1 MCLFSCRVVALWPNI
16 PSLLSNG
23 FWLVCDSCTPQEASW
38 ASFPFLF
45 SRLVSFRFFLSEVH
59 TKNDARVPTIIIN
72 SDACRLYLSHVLLD
86 LLTFVLSKTVR
97 LHLLIVLVSCG
108 VYVCG
113 QRHWIQGRRP
123 LSLGLVAWSG
133 FALFIKLGNLSFN
146 MLSPCLLLLRSR
158 A

>member
-1 MCLFSCRVVALWPNI
+1 MI
-16 PSLLSNG
+16 PVPLKKLHE
-23 FWLVCDSCTPQEASW
+23 LV
-38 ASFPFLF
+38 FHFF
-45 SRLVSFRFFLSEVH
+45 FRLVSFRFFLSEVH
-59 TKNDARVPTIIIN
+59 TKNDARVPTIIMN

-97 LHLLIVLVSCG
+97 LHLLIVLLSCG

-113 QRHWIQGRRP
+113 QGQLQLALNPGP

-146 MLSPCLLLLRSR
+146 TLSPCLLLLRAR